1 MPDSTPSL
9 QTEFQELLLVSLG
22 AVPGAVLRWQAAVHL
37 QDQNVLVN
45 VAGAAVLGLMV
56 GRSLRPRWQLLI
68 GIGFCGSLT
77 TFCSW
82 MLDAMRQIS
91 RGDWVQAI
99 GLIGLTLGLGVGAA
113 GLGYFFGIRFLST
126 PKQ

>member
-1 MPDSTPSL
+1 MSDSTPSL
-9 QTEFQELLLVSLG
+9 QTEFQELLLVALG
-22 AVPGAVLRWQAAVHL
+22 AVSGAVLRWQAAVHL

-45 VAGAAVLGLMV
+45 VAGAAVLGLIV
-56 GRSLRPRWQLLI
+56 GRTLSPRWQLLI
-68 GIGFCGSLT
+68 GVGFCGSLT
-77 TFCSW
+77 TFSSW

-91 RGDWVQAI
+91 QGDWAQAI

-113 GLGYFFGIRFLST
+113 GLGYFFGLRFLST